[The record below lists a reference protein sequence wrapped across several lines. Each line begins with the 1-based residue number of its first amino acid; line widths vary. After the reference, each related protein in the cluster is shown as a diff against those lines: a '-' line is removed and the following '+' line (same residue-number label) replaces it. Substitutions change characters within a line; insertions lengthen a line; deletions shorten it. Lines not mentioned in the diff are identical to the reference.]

1 MPDTEP
7 SDEAEVRDA
16 LEAAGFEGVV
26 VMRPVATTQEV
37 VSSPSS
43 FREPH
48 YGGFWGGYYLYGWG
62 SPWRMAAYG
71 PIDVR
76 TNTIVSVE
84 TLVYSL
90 RQNKLVWGGQSET
103 TNPPNVG
110 RLIENTA
117 RRAAR
122 ELHRQGLLPG

>member
-1 MPDTEP
+1 
-7 SDEAEVRDA
+7 VRRA
-16 LEAAGFEGVV
+16 LEQQGYQGVV

-37 VSSPSS
+37 FSSPST

-62 SPWRMAAYG
+62 MPWPMAIYG
-71 PIDVR
+71 PVEVR
-76 TNTIVSVE
+76 TATIVSVE

-103 TNPPNVG
+103 TNPSSVG
-110 RLIENTA
+110 RLIQDTA

-122 ELHRQGLLPG
+122 ELQRQGLLPG